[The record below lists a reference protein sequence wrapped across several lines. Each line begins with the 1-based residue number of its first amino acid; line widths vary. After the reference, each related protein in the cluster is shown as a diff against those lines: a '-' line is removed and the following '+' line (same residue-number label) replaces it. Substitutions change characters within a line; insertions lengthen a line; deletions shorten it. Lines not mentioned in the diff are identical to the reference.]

1 MEIKV
6 SEMFEKGNLTSV
18 CEELGKLIV
27 GKKIRLYELN
37 QDSGGGYDFVNDYK
51 VKTVEIFEE
60 EQLAIT
66 FGKGEWDIC
75 SINETDIIRIE
86 E

>member
-6 SEMFEKGNLTSV
+6 SEMFEKDNLTSV

-27 GKKIRLYELN
+27 DKKIKLYEYN
-37 QDSGGGYDFVNDYK
+37 QESFDYDYVNDYK
-51 VKTVEIFEE
+51 VKSVEIFEE
-60 EQLAIT
+60 EQLAFT

-75 SINETDIIRIE
+75 SINDTDLIKIE

>member
-27 GKKIRLYELN
+27 GKEIKLYELN
-37 QDSGGGYDFVNDYK
+37 LEGSGYDFVNYYK
-51 VKTVEIFEE
+51 VQSVEIFEE
-60 EQLAIT
+60 EQLVFT

-75 SINETDIIRIE
+75 SINDTDLIKIE

>member
-27 GKKIRLYELN
+27 DKKIKLYELN
-37 QDSGGGYDFVNDYK
+37 LEGSGYDFVNDYN
-51 VKTVEIFEE
+51 VKSVEIFEE
-60 EQLAIT
+60 EQLVFT
-66 FGKGEWDIC
+66 FGKGEWDNC
-75 SINETDIIRIE
+75 SINDTDLIKIDE
-86 E
+86 